1 MGKHWAKHGNIRQAR
16 SFISGAILLRLQQ
29 RRGEASDT
37 FRAQPCR
44 TFLCLEQ
51 KPPYRPGNHRDTP
64 IQGFSSYE
72 AGFFAGYMRAADR
85 RLLFVFL
92 VAGEGKTIHKLF

>member
-1 MGKHWAKHGNIRQAR
+1 MGKHWAKHRNVRQAR

-51 KPPYRPGNHRDTP
+51 KKPHIGQEIFEIRRYRGFLHMKLVFSLVLCAQRTAPYCLC
-64 IQGFSSYE
+64 F
-72 AGFFAGYMRAADR
+72 
-85 RLLFVFL
+85 
-92 VAGEGKTIHKLF
+92 